1 MPVRADLVDV
11 WPNPIV
17 FGGGHTY
24 DRVMNDAGM
33 AKIKRWET
41 FQPKKYPD
49 GVDAQGKPQWAI
61 CYGHSGKTGVGPT
74 QQEIA
79 EGDFEFTEPQGLA
92 MLKADLEVEFLPALD
107 RLIDCNINTYMFNGV
122 AIFAYNLGITRFRRT
137 LVLEKLNQ
145 GKYIAACA
153 AFLVDPEGRSLNNR
167 QRNAEG
173 ILEVRNGLT
182 CRRADE
188 MSLFLTKVD

>member
-1 MPVRADLVDV
+1 MPVRDDLKDV
-11 WPNPIV
+11 WPNPVV
-17 FGGGHTY
+17 FGKGHTY
-24 DRVMNDAGM
+24 DRVMTDDGM
-33 AKIKRWET
+33 TKIRRWET

-49 GVDAQGKPQWAI
+49 GVDVNGKPQWAI
-61 CYGHSGKTGVGPT
+61 CYGHSGKTGVWPS

-79 EGDFEFTEPQGLA
+79 EGELEFTEPQGSLILQQDLA
-92 MLKADLEVEFLPALD
+92 VEFVPRLD
-107 RLIDCNINTYMFNGV
+107 RLIDCNITTHMFNGV
-122 AIFAYNLGITRFRRT
+122 AVFAFNVGVTRFRRT
-137 LVLEKLNQ
+137 LVLENLNK

-153 AFLVDPEGRSLNNR
+153 AFLVDPQGQSLNNR